1 MKIGLTVLFEPRLQ
15 VSSELPSKM
24 ASRRSEIYISVFILL
39 LFHFSG
45 IDCVTPYA
53 DIVQYKEEYTLPDLP
68 YSYDA
73 LEPFIDEETM
83 RVHHLGHHAAYTK
96 KLNAA
101 LKSFRESVCERE

>member
-1 MKIGLTVLFEPRLQ
+1 
-15 VSSELPSKM
+15 M
-24 ASRRSEIYISVFILL
+24 ASRRSKVVSVFLL

-73 LEPFIDEETM
+73 LEPFIDEATM
-83 RVHHLGHHAAYTK
+83 RVHHLGHHHAAYTK

>member
-1 MKIGLTVLFEPRLQ
+1 M
-15 VSSELPSKM
+15 
-24 ASRRSEIYISVFILL
+24 FILL
-39 LFHFSG
+39 LFRFSG
-45 IDCVTPYA
+45 VDCVTPYA

-101 LKSFRESVCERE
+101 LKSFRESVCEREKRVVALCVLSIGLV

>member
-1 MKIGLTVLFEPRLQ
+1 
-15 VSSELPSKM
+15 M
-24 ASRRSEIYISVFILL
+24 ASRRSEIISVFIFILI
-39 LFHFSG
+39 FHFSG
-45 IDCVTPYA
+45 VDCVTPYA
-53 DIVQYKEEYTLPDLP
+53 DIVKYKEEYTLPDLP

-101 LKSFRESVCERE
+101 LKSFRESVCER

>member
-1 MKIGLTVLFEPRLQ
+1 M
-15 VSSELPSKM
+15 
-24 ASRRSEIYISVFILL
+24 
-39 LFHFSG
+39 
-45 IDCVTPYA
+45 
-53 DIVQYKEEYTLPDLP
+53 QYKEEYTLPDLP

-101 LKSFRESVCERE
+101 LKSFRESVCEREQRVVALNVLSIVPF